1 MSSPLDL
8 LVDCDMLRKEEG
20 KVAAGWAAFCGV
32 YETSWTADVGAE
44 EPKSPGS
51 PKTVTPAEPL
61 GAVGNGVIGDDFG
74 GKGGYLNIGANAR
87 ALSLPLKDFL
97 FDKPSATGL

>member
-1 MSSPLDL
+1 MSSSWDL
-8 LVDCDMLRKEEG
+8 LAGCDMLRKEEG

-44 EPKSPGS
+44 EPKSPDS
-51 PKTVTPAEPL
+51 PKSVTPAASL

-74 GKGGYLNIGANAR
+74 GKGGYLIEKHA
-87 ALSLPLKDFL
+87 
-97 FDKPSATGL
+97 